1 VPSNPSICSGM
12 KNISN
17 GCSALFLSFLCCVA
31 CGSCRNSHSSET
43 SLPTEEL
50 VFVADIPLPFPE
62 PSGIAYSES
71 LQKLWVVSGG
81 SNQHIYVL
89 DTNGIVERR
98 LFFSGTD
105 LEGIAFDEIDSTLW
119 VIDEDTKRISHLDLD
134 GNLLAQKYLSY
145 DAIPNK
151 GPEGITI
158 GQGHTFYI
166 LNQRDPSVLYELDSV
181 FQIAHS
187 YPLGFAP
194 DYSDIAYDSSSD
206 SFFILSGASA
216 EFFAW
221 TKQQGA
227 KIKYSLPDIGNEGI
241 AYDRKRN
248 FFYIVNDASGY
259 LSIYRKK

>member
-1 VPSNPSICSGM
+1 M
-12 KNISN
+12 KNIFSR
-17 GCSALFLSFLCCVA
+17 SRFLFLTFLCCIA
-31 CGSCRNSHSSET
+31 CVSCRNSHSPEPAF
-43 SLPTEEL
+43 PTGEL
-50 VFVADIPLPFPE
+50 LLTREIPLPFAG
-62 PSGIAYSES
+62 PSGIAYSEA
-71 LQKLWVVSGG
+71 LQRLWVVSGG

-181 FQIAHS
+181 FQIAHP

-194 DYSDIAYDSSSD
+194 DYSDITYDSSSD

-216 EFFAW
+216 EFFVW

-241 AYDRKRN
+241 AYDRKREL
-248 FFYIVNDASGY
+248 FYIVNDATAC
-259 LSIYRKK
+259 LSIFTKK